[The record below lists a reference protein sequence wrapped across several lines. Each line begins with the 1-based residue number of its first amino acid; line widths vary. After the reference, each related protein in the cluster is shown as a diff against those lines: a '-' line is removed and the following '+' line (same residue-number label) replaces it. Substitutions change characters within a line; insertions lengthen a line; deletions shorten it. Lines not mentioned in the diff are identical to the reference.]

1 MSDNSSEDMEKLSRA
16 IVEAITGSEDVRQ
29 ALKKMQKLNDAV
41 ANNFM
46 VFMVKLDS
54 LSDNQN
60 GKNGIRLEEIPGKR
74 LKKRKAGK
82 KSVKPFIVDGKVIS
96 ENEKVF
102 LDYISKNF
110 DQKAW
115 LEKNKLRLE

>member
-1 MSDNSSEDMEKLSRA
+1 MSDNSGENMEKLSRA
-16 IVEAITGSEDVRQ
+16 IVEAIMGSEDVRK
-29 ALKKMQKLNDAV
+29 ALKKMQKLNDAT
-41 ANNFM
+41 ASNFM

-54 LSDNQN
+54 LSDSQN
-60 GKNGIRLEEIPGKR
+60 EKNGIRLEGIPGKR
-74 LKKRKAGK
+74 LKKRKTGK
-82 KSVKPFIVDGKVIS
+82 KSVKPFIVDGKLIS

-115 LEKNKLRLE
+115 LEKNKLTLE

>member
-1 MSDNSSEDMEKLSRA
+1 MSDISGEDMEKLSRA
-16 IVEAITGSEDVRQ
+16 IVEAIMGSEDVRR
-29 ALKKMQKLNDAV
+29 AIKKLQKLNDA
-41 ANNFM
+41 ATNNFM

-54 LSDNQN
+54 LSDSQN
-60 GKNGIRLEEIPGKR
+60 EKNGIRLEEIPTKR

-82 KSVKPFIVDGKVIS
+82 KSEKPFIVDGKLIS
-96 ENEKVF
+96 ESEKVF

-115 LEKNKLRLE
+115 LEKNKLTLE